1 MRTPRLAVAALGLAL
16 AAAAAPARS
25 QDAPPLAEPR
35 KITITAHKYEFNPSK
50 IELKVGE
57 PVEITLVAEDRTH
70 GFSCKEL
77 GIDKV
82 VFEKGK
88 PETVRLTPE
97 KAGTFE
103 FKCAKFCGFGHG
115 RMKGV
120 IVVTAPEAAPR

>member
-1 MRTPRLAVAALGLAL
+1 MWRLAAAALGLAIAAGAAL
-16 AAAAAPARS
+16 ARL
-25 QDAPPLAEPR
+25 QDAPAAAEPR
-35 KITITAHKYEFNPSK
+35 KITVTAHKYEFTPSK

-57 PVEITLVAEDRTH
+57 PVEITFEAEDTTH

-77 GIDKV
+77 GVDKI

-88 PETVRLTPE
+88 PQTVPLTPE

-115 RMKGV
+115 KMKGV
-120 IVVTAPEAAPR
+120 IIVTAPEPAPH